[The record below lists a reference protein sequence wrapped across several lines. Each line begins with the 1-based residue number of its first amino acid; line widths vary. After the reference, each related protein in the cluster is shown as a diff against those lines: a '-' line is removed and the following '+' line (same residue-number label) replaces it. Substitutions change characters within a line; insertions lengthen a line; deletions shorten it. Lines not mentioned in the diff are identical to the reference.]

1 MKTIYECAQK
11 YHDFSREIDIPIK
24 KQLLSP
30 NSANQ
35 LDALKSI
42 AGRYKIA
49 RTFRRKFDIDIGLR
63 RFEPVLKTL
72 NKYRGISHF
81 DVVALVVKVN
91 SELALVYQR
100 NTISAASKFLWFL
113 FGQRIVI
120 YDSRAVKSLSK
131 IGFQNLKGNYAEFY
145 SAWQNEFANKRDE
158 IFNICKSEKFPTE
171 EWFLER
177 VFDFYLWI
185 NGGK

>member
-1 MKTIYECAQK
+1 MKTIYECAQQ

-30 NSANQ
+30 NTINQ
-35 LDALKSI
+35 LDAVKSI
-42 AGRYKIA
+42 AGLYKIA
-49 RTFRRKFDIDIGLR
+49 RTFRRKFDVDIGVR
-63 RFEPVLKTL
+63 RFGPILKIL
-72 NKYRGISHF
+72 NKYRGVSNF
-81 DVVALVVKVN
+81 DVVALVLKVN
-91 SELALVYQR
+91 SELAGVYQR

-120 YDSRAVKSLSK
+120 YDSRAVKTLSK
-131 IGFQNLKGNYAEFY
+131 IGFQNLKGNYVTFY

-158 IFNICKSEKFPTE
+158 IVQTCKNEGFPTE
-171 EWFLER
+171 EWFFER